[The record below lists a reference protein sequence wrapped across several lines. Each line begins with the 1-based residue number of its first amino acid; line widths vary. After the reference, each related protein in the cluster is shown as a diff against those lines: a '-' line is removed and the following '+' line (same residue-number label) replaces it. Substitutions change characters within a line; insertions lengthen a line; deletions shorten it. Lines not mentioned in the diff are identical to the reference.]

1 MFVPH
6 YSLEDIFE
14 QHASTKA
21 TAICLLKTLFV
32 QTHFRNLIYYYTAN
46 KQKNLLP

>member
-6 YSLEDIFE
+6 YSLDIFE
-14 QHASTKA
+14 HASTKA
-21 TAICLLKTLFV
+21 TAICLLKTFFV